1 MFTVKDKD
9 GRYFKVGTV
18 KNGKYIFEGVQE
30 EAAYF
35 KLINS
40 KIAIVN
46 VPTGE
51 YEVTEINN
59 APGYLPKTETVSIS
73 VTKNMSTRIEFTNK
87 AITGNVEIIKVDE
100 DYPDVKLTGAEFT
113 IFEMDKKT
121 VVGKL
126 TEAEK
131 GVYRYDGLLYG
142 EYYLQETKAPE
153 YFIRDVNFYYFQ
165 IVNDGETVNVTNT
178 EIGKGTFI
186 NSPATGTIKVVKTAY
201 DGKISGIQFRIT
213 GTEYSTGKT
222 YDKLF
227 TTDEKG
233 VIEVE
238 FLRAGEY
245 TVHEVENE
253 ELKKNYLLAEDQTVI
268 ISKPQNLQLVKMHNH
283 KKPDNPDT
291 GVELTVDTCLP
302 VAMVCVAG
310 TLVSGIVIVALD
322 IARGRKRKH
331 K

>member
-1 MFTVKDKD
+1 M
-9 GRYFKVGTV
+9 
-18 KNGKYIFEGVQE
+18 
-30 EAAYF
+30 
-35 KLINS
+35 
-40 KIAIVN
+40 
-46 VPTGE
+46 
-51 YEVTEINN
+51 
-59 APGYLPKTETVSIS
+59 
-73 VTKNMSTRIEFTNK
+73 
-87 AITGNVEIIKVDE
+87 
-100 DYPDVKLTGAEFT
+100 
-113 IFEMDKKT
+113 
-121 VVGKL
+121 
-126 TEAEK
+126 
-131 GVYRYDGLLYG
+131 
-142 EYYLQETKAPE
+142 
-153 YFIRDVNFYYFQ
+153 
-165 IVNDGETVNVTNT
+165 NDGETVNVTNT

-201 DGKISGIQFRIT
+201 DGKVAGIQFRIT